1 MADKPAQERTE
12 KATPRKRAE
21 ARKEGKVARSQD
33 LSSMAILVFGIA
45 ALYFILPSSLDTI
58 ESFARFMFA
67 NASSHSIS
75 ATNFTLYFRTALT
88 TFAVAIGPILLLLA
102 TIGVAINVLQVGFM
116 ITTKPIEPKLDK
128 LDIVQGLAK
137 LVSIRS
143 LFELFKNVAKLA
155 VIGLVAFYAVKSELD
170 TVPILPDL
178 SVSQILGTF
187 GAAAF
192 RVAIKCSIALIVIAV
207 VDYAFQKWEFE
218 KQLRMTK
225 QEIKEEGKDTEG
237 NPQIKGK
244 IKQLQREQSM
254 RRMMAD
260 IKKADVVVTNPTEF
274 AVAIRYDSDTMDAP
288 SVIAKGQRLVAKRIK
303 ELANEHDIPIV
314 ENKPLARALFKTCE
328 VGMQIPPKFFKA
340 VAEVL
345 AYVYK
350 LKGKV

>member
-45 ALYFILPSSLDTI
+45 ALYFLLPNSLEQI
-58 ESFARFMFA
+58 QGFAKFIFA
-67 NASSHSIS
+67 NATSHSIS
-75 ATNFTLYFRTALT
+75 ATNFTLYFKTALT

-102 TIGVAINVLQVGFM
+102 VIGVAINLMQVGFLF
-116 ITTKPIEPKLDK
+116 TAKPLEPKLDK
-128 LDIVQGLAK
+128 LDIVQGMTK
-137 LVSIRS
+137 LVSVRS

-155 VIGLVAFYAVKSELD
+155 VIGIVAVYAVKAELD
-170 TVPILPDL
+170 TVPVLPDL
-178 SVSQILGTF
+178 SVSQILGMF

-192 RVAIKCSIALIVIAV
+192 RVAIKCSIALVVIAV
-207 VDYAFQKWEFE
+207 IDYAFQKWEFE

-244 IKQLQREQSM
+244 IRQLQREQSM

-260 IKKADVVVTNPTEF
+260 VKKADVVVTNPTEY
-274 AVAIRYDSDTMDAP
+274 AVAIQYDSDAMDAP
-288 SVIAKGQRLVAKRIK
+288 TVIAKGQRLVAKHIK
-303 ELANEHDIPIV
+303 ELAKEHDVPIV
-314 ENKPLARALFKTCE
+314 ENKPLARALFKACE
-328 VGMQIPPKFFKA
+328 VGAQIPPKFFKA

-345 AYVYK
+345 AYVYR

>member
-45 ALYFILPSSLDTI
+45 ALYFILPSSLDKI

-67 NASSHSIS
+67 NAGSHSIS

-88 TFAVAIGPILLLLA
+88 TFAVSIGPILLLLA
-102 TIGVAINVLQVGFM
+102 TIGVAINLLQVGFM
-116 ITTKPIEPKLDK
+116 FTTKPIEPKLDK
-128 LDIVQGLAK
+128 LDVVQGLVK
-137 LVSIRS
+137 LVSLRS
-143 LFELFKNVAKLA
+143 LFELLKNVAKLA
-155 VIGLVAFYAVKSELD
+155 VIGLVAFFAVKSELD

-207 VDYAFQKWEFE
+207 IDYAFQKWEFE

-274 AVAIRYDSDTMDAP
+274 AVAIQYDSDTMDAP
-288 SVIAKGQRLVAKRIK
+288 TVIAKGQRLVAKRIK
-303 ELANEHDIPIV
+303 ELAKEYEIPIV

-350 LKGKV
+350 LKGRV